1 MACWYD
7 NTGVQRYICTVVYVR
22 TQKKCTIHTVAL
34 LDTTHQSCTL
44 MSVWAD
50 ATNHCLGESR
60 WRALPPP
67 SSRPSKARQRETEGR
82 LVWVANWVTHMY
94 RQAEARRSAG
104 PATASK
110 ALTPPSLYLW
120 RAASSFPPFSWNG
133 TGLWGNLVLHGRAR
147 GEGSWVCRKDGRR
160 DRRVTGGEM
169 QHIRPAPLT
178 PIWDQTSL
186 KLAHPARPTRP
197 S

>member
-60 WRALPPP
+60 
-67 SSRPSKARQRETEGR
+67 
-82 LVWVANWVTHMY
+82 
-94 RQAEARRSAG
+94 
-104 PATASK
+104 
-110 ALTPPSLYLW
+110 
-120 RAASSFPPFSWNG
+120 
-133 TGLWGNLVLHGRAR
+133 
-147 GEGSWVCRKDGRR
+147 
-160 DRRVTGGEM
+160 
-169 QHIRPAPLT
+169 
-178 PIWDQTSL
+178 
-186 KLAHPARPTRP
+186 
-197 S
+197 